1 VPEFIVVS
9 GVPGAG
15 KSTIGRLIADAKRL
29 PLLDK
34 DAFLEQIFDTQRPES
49 LDDRARLSR
58 IADEL
63 LQSAALK
70 TPGAVLVS
78 WWRHP
83 RSADA
88 SGTPVEW
95 LRSLR
100 GSIVEVHCRC
110 DPMTAT
116 ERFLNRSRHAGHMD
130 SQRNPLDLKSQIEA
144 ASLLGP
150 LEIGRTISLDGTAVY
165 DTRALLQLLA

>member
-1 VPEFIVVS
+1 MVS

-15 KSTIGRLIADAKRL
+15 KSSIGGLIADAKRL

-34 DAFLEQIFDTQRPES
+34 DAFLEQLFDTQLPTS
-49 LDDRARLSR
+49 LEDRTRLSR

-63 LQSAALK
+63 LQSAAMQI
-70 TPGAVLVS
+70 PGGVLVS

-95 LRSLR
+95 LRSLG
-100 GSIVEVHCRC
+100 GSIIEVHCRC
-110 DPMTAT
+110 DPQTAT
-116 ERFLNRSRHAGHMD
+116 ERFLKRSRHAGHMD
-130 SQRNPLDLKSQIEA
+130 SQRNPFTLKSQIEA
-144 ASLLGP
+144 AALLGP

-165 DTRALLQLLA
+165 DTRALLQLLG